1 MEFSR
6 QEYWSGLPCLSPGN
20 LPNPGIKP
28 RSPALQ
34 ADSLPFEPPGKPEN
48 WWDALKTTTP
58 AAGTGQQN
66 GHSSSP
72 RQCLIAHCTTA
83 TAKVGW
89 IGLQSFASSAVF
101 TWPLPIYYH
110 FFKHLEFLQ
119 SKHFHNQQEAKNAF
133 QEFIKS
139 QSTDFYTKGINKLV
153 SPWQKC
159 VDYNG
164 PYFD

>member
-1 MEFSR
+1 MGCHAFLQGIFPTQGSNLGLLHCR
-6 QEYWSGLPCLSPGN
+6 QILYHLSHLG
-20 LPNPGIKP
+20 
-28 RSPALQ
+28 
-34 ADSLPFEPPGKPEN
+34 
-48 WWDALKTTTP
+48 
-58 AAGTGQQN
+58 
-66 GHSSSP
+66 SP
-72 RQCLIAHCTTA
+72 RIDEMRWKLQRLQLALVNRTGTVLLHDNAWLHIAQPPLQKLDELGC
-83 TAKVGW
+83 KV
-89 IGLQSFASSAVF
+89 L
-101 TWPLPIYYH
+101 PHLPYLPDLLPIYYH